1 MNRDQKTAVVDEIAG
16 QIKAADAIFAVDYR
30 GLSVS
35 QAADLRAKLRDVDAR
50 FRIVKNSL
58 TERAAD
64 QAGIGE
70 LKSMLVGPTALTL
83 VNGDAALAAKALND
97 TARSLN
103 LLEFKGGL
111 LNGSVLSPD
120 DVRSIARLP
129 SREVL
134 QGQLVATIA
143 APLTGLVRGLNA
155 LIVGLAIQLKAIAD
169 MDPPALTA
177 APPPP
182 AATVTEAAPA
192 EPAAE
197 TQPESE
203 AEAPAAPEAE
213 APAAPE
219 AEAPAAPEAEAPA
232 EPEPEVAPP
241 PATPEVEP
249 EPEPVVEPPVEPEVA
264 PPPATPEVEPEP
276 EPVVEP
282 PAEPVVQPPAGP
294 EAQAPAG
301 PEAQAP
307 AGPEAQAPAE
317 PVAEV
322 SEPEAAPEPAQ
333 QSEPDAAS
341 DAAPSE

>member
-64 QAGIGE
+64 QAGVEE
-70 LKSMLVGPTALTL
+70 LKPMLVGPTALTL

-169 MDPPALTA
+169 MDPPVLTA
-177 APPPP
+177 APPAP
-182 AATVTEAAPA
+182 APTVTESAPV
-192 EPAAE
+192 EPAADI
-197 TQPESE
+197 Q
-203 AEAPAAPEAE
+203 
-213 APAAPE
+213 
-219 AEAPAAPEAEAPA
+219 
-232 EPEPEVAPP
+232 
-241 PATPEVEP
+241 
-249 EPEPVVEPPVEPEVA
+249 PEPV
-264 PPPATPEVEPEP
+264 
-276 EPVVEP
+276 
-282 PAEPVVQPPAGP
+282 AEAV
-294 EAQAPAG
+294 
-301 PEAQAP
+301 
-307 AGPEAQAPAE
+307 AE
-317 PVAEV
+317 PVAEARRPSPV
-322 SEPEAAPEPAQ
+322 AEAAAEPVAEAVAEPEAEAAAEPVAEAAAEPEAEAVAEPEAEAVAEPEAQ
-333 QSEPDAAS
+333 AAGR
-341 DAAPSE
+341 A